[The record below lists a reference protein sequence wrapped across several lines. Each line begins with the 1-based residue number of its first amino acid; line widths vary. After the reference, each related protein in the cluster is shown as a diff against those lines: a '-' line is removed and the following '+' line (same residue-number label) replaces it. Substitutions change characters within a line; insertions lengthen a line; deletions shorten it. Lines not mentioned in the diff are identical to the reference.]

1 MAYFSA
7 QLINKS
13 THNEQLIYFNNFYS
27 KKIKLNEN
35 DSVKIKTIHR
45 NHSFAT
51 SITIGN
57 FILIV
62 FIFVVIF
69 LSIYYF
75 LIEPISY
82 NDWEILV
89 IWQFNKPF
97 NKVICESMKP
107 SEIYLIMRQRLLYLF
122 LFFLSYSFI

>member
-69 LSIYYF
+69 LSMYF
-75 LIEPISY
+75 FSNSYCVIMWDNSIAFSCLISS
-82 NDWEILV
+82 V
-89 IWQFNKPF
+89 
-97 NKVICESMKP
+97 VGM
-107 SEIYLIMRQRLLYLF
+107 YLI
-122 LFFLSYSFI
+122 LSYFSAYKF